1 MSGFDSLPGRLALA
15 FSPNAGYG
23 LDPLHPVCPLG
34 RLGSSLDLGW
44 PSAHVIRTSGFATAG
59 TGPRCANI
67 SVLEARHNRLC
78 SGAVLVSDQGA
89 PGTFCVRLGALD
101 AAALSLR
108 STDALRVEGPVSRGA
123 LECGPDEPC
132 RGDAQMTPQLVIF
145 LVLAAIAVAG
155 AVSVILQREPIHSA
169 ISLITVMIALAGLF
183 LLLESE
189 FIAAVQI
196 IVYAGAIMVLFVFVI
211 MLLNAGAEERTN
223 TSRMARY
230 VGVPLAI
237 FLLIEL
243 AYQVGTAT
251 LSMTA
256 QPAADGAT
264 RGLSMLLF
272 QDFVFPFELTSILI
286 LIAILGAL
294 VLAQR
299 SEGASVQ
306 RAQQ

>member
-1 MSGFDSLPGRLALA
+1 ME
-15 FSPNAGYG
+15 
-23 LDPLHPVCPLG
+23 V
-34 RLGSSLDLGW
+34 
-44 PSAHVIRTSGFATAG
+44 
-59 TGPRCANI
+59 
-67 SVLEARHNRLC
+67 
-78 SGAVLVSDQGA
+78 
-89 PGTFCVRLGALD
+89 
-101 AAALSLR
+101 
-108 STDALRVEGPVSRGA
+108 PVSGGA
-123 LECGPDEPC
+123 AECGADKP
-132 RGDAQMTPQLVIF
+132 RGGDAQMTPQLAIF

-155 AVSVILQREPIHSA
+155 AVNVILQRHPIHSA

-223 TSRMARY
+223 MSRMARY
-230 VGVPLAI
+230 AGVPLAI

-243 AYQVGTAT
+243 AYQIGAAT
-251 LSMTA
+251 LSMTP
-256 QPAADGAT
+256 QPPAEGVT
-264 RGLSMLLF
+264 RGVSMLLF

-299 SEGASVQ
+299 GESVP
-306 RAQQ
+306 AKGGQQKSS

>member
-1 MSGFDSLPGRLALA
+1 
-15 FSPNAGYG
+15 
-23 LDPLHPVCPLG
+23 
-34 RLGSSLDLGW
+34 
-44 PSAHVIRTSGFATAG
+44 
-59 TGPRCANI
+59 
-67 SVLEARHNRLC
+67 
-78 SGAVLVSDQGA
+78 
-89 PGTFCVRLGALD
+89 
-101 AAALSLR
+101 
-108 STDALRVEGPVSRGA
+108 
-123 LECGPDEPC
+123 
-132 RGDAQMTPQLVIF
+132 MTPQLAIF

-155 AVSVILQREPIHSA
+155 AVNVILQRHPIHSA

-223 TSRMARY
+223 MSRMARY
-230 VGVPLAI
+230 AGVPLAI

-243 AYQVGTAT
+243 AYQIGAAT
-251 LSMTA
+251 LSMTP
-256 QPAADGAT
+256 QPPAAEVT
-264 RGLSMLLF
+264 RGLSLLLF

-299 SEGASVQ
+299 GESVP
-306 RAQQ
+306 AKGGQQKSS